1 MYRAGL
7 EVHYAHYKMGSYWMS
22 YSLYAPYCC
31 CTYTCFLWIVLNWAI
46 LDINKHKKLCIMYKE
61 FVILYTL
68 LEW

>member
-1 MYRAGL
+1 
-7 EVHYAHYKMGSYWMS
+7 MS

-68 LEW
+68 LE